1 MVKVRLSPRVL
12 VVVWFSPLLLV
23 LAVPVDMAFDQ
34 EVDVPLVD
42 VVPWELLLLV
52 ENPSDETPQL
62 VP

>member
-42 VVPWELLLLV
+42 VVPWELLLPV